1 MENRTFRKGDL
12 KLMLHIL
19 SQGMMQLRED
29 KYVNVPDFF
38 SHKDISSF
46 FAEYNATMR
55 HLQEKAK
62 VHQKMEQMLKDSQ
75 RVAEKASHS
84 KSRFLANMSHEIR
97 TPING
102 IIGLARMIQDGKLEE
117 EQKNQINMLLDSA
130 AYLQGLINDILDLTK
145 IEEGKM
151 RMEVALFSVEEVVE
165 MVVNTVRF
173 SAQKKNIALNVENSF
188 TNDIFLLGDPLRL
201 RQILIN
207 LMTNAI
213 KFTPDSGVVTLK
225 IYSSEMTSDDALLKV
240 EVIDSG
246 IGMDEATRERLFKPF
261 EQADVSTT
269 RKFGGT
275 GLGLSICKRLVE
287 MMGGDI
293 GVDSVLSK
301 GSTFWFTSRFALG
314 PSMENLIPDVQ
325 TPDWMKEDIQEKAEP
340 IKVLMAEDHLVNQLV
355 MKALLEKYN
364 LEVKIVNNGLEAIEA
379 AKTGDYRLIFMDC
392 QMPEMD
398 GYEATKHIRSLPD
411 MNISRLPIIALT
423 ANAMSGDKEHCLECG
438 MNGFIAKPVE
448 IPELENQLRQWLRG
462 A

>member
-1 MENRTFRKGDL
+1 MDKKTLHKGDL
-12 KLMLHIL
+12 KQMLNIL
-19 SQGMMQLRED
+19 SQGMKELQQD
-29 KYVNVPDFF
+29 KYVNVPNFF
-38 SHKDISSF
+38 THKDITAF
-46 FAEYNATMR
+46 FTQYNQMVN
-55 HLQEKAK
+55 HLGEKAK
-62 VHQKMEQMLKDSQ
+62 VHQKMEEMLKESQ
-75 RVAEKASHS
+75 RVAQQASHS

-102 IIGLARMIQDGKLEE
+102 IIGLARMIQDGNLAP

-151 RMEVALFSVEEVVE
+151 RMEVALFSVEEVIE

-173 SAQKKNIALNVENSF
+173 GAQKKNITLNIENSF
-188 TNDIFLLGDPLRL
+188 INDIFLLGDPLRL

-207 LMTNAI
+207 LLTNAI

-225 IYSSEMTSDDALLKV
+225 IYASQITSDDALLKV
-240 EVIDSG
+240 EVKDSG
-246 IGMDEATRERLFKPF
+246 IGMDQATKDRLFKPF
-261 EQADVSTT
+261 EQADASTT

-287 MMGGDI
+287 IMGGEI
-293 GVDSVLSK
+293 GVESVLSQ

-325 TPDWMKEDIQEKAEP
+325 TPDWMKDEVQEKAEP
-340 IKVLMAEDHLVNQLV
+340 IKVLMAEDHLVNQIV

-379 AKTGDYRLIFMDC
+379 AKTGEFRLIFMDC

-411 MNISRLPIIALT
+411 GSISRLPIIALT